1 MNLKSSKPISAG
13 PLTGV
18 KVTDFTW
25 IGAGSFTTKLLAD
38 MGADVVKLET
48 ATRPDTLRMMPPFK
62 DKVTGVNRSGY
73 FADRNTSKRSIALNM
88 KKPEARE
95 IAKSMIEQSHIVI
108 NNFTPDVMT
117 KFGLGWEQVKVFKP
131 DIVYVAM
138 SLLGAT
144 GPERDYLGYGH
155 MVNAMSGLLGLSGYL
170 DRDPTG
176 TGTNYPDHI
185 PNPTHAVFALL
196 AALRHL
202 RRTGLGQFVDV
213 AQLEPAVS
221 LLGPTV
227 MEWTVNG
234 VIRQRM
240 GNHHD
245 EFAPHGVYPT
255 AGDDRWIA
263 IAVAN
268 DDQWHAL
275 AKVLERSE
283 WLNDTR
289 WVSPKSRLLNR
300 DSLNEAIAKASS
312 AHDGER
318 LMQAL
323 QERRVP
329 AGVVLDCSEV
339 ITNSQLVHRHQWV
352 HLDHPEMGNSLYSAP
367 PMHLSKT
374 PAWPRSPAPL
384 LGQHTREV
392 CREWLNLEDH
402 RIDELIAQ
410 EVLK

>member
-1 MNLKSSKPISAG
+1 MNPAQSNAIAPG
-13 PLTGV
+13 PLSGV

-62 DKVTGVNRSGY
+62 DKITGVNRSGY

-95 IAKSMIEQSHIVI
+95 LARRMIEQSHIVI

-117 KFGLGWEQVKVFKP
+117 KFGLGWDQVRAFKP

-155 MVNAMSGLLGLSGYL
+155 MINAMSGLLRLSGYP
-170 DRDPTG
+170 DREPTG

-202 RRTGLGQFVDV
+202 RRTGEGQFLDV

-227 MEWTVNG
+227 LEWTVNG
-234 VIRQRM
+234 RNRTRM
-240 GNHHD
+240 GNRHD
-245 EFAPHGVYPT
+245 ELAPHGVYPT

-263 IAVAN
+263 IAVGN
-268 DDQWHAL
+268 DEQWAAL
-275 AKVLERSE
+275 TQLLERSGWRDE
-283 WLNDTR
+283 PRWATR
-289 WVSPKSRLLNR
+289 AGRLQ
-300 DSLNEAIAKASS
+300 DA
-312 AHDGER
+312 
-318 LMQAL
+318 QAL
-323 QERRVP
+323 DAALSDATRDRDGQALMTALQARGVP
-329 AGVVLDCSEV
+329 AGVVLDCAEV
-339 ITNSQLVHRHQWV
+339 ITDPQLVHRRQWV
-352 HLDHPEMGNSLYSAP
+352 RLDHPEMGNSLYSAP
-367 PMHLSKT
+367 PMHLSVT

-392 CREWLNLEDH
+392 CHEWLKLDDR
-402 RIDELIAQ
+402 RIDELVAQ